1 MQPCNTMEELVKT
14 FHIDWKLIVAQ
25 MVNFAIVL
33 FVLYKFAYGPIM
45 KMMDERTK
53 KIDKG
58 LKDAEE
64 SHKKLAEIAEKEKE
78 VLVEAR
84 KQAQEIVTKAEA
96 VAVRS
101 KDEIIAD
108 SKVQAVKILEDA
120 AKKIEQEK
128 NQMLSE
134 VKAQVAELVV
144 AATGKVIDE
153 KMDGEKDKELIEKAI
168 Q

>member
-1 MQPCNTMEELVKT
+1 MEELIKT
-14 FHIDWKLIVAQ
+14 FHIDWKLIIAQ
-25 MVNFAIVL
+25 LVNFAIVL

-58 LKDAEE
+58 LKDAED
-64 SHKKLAEIAEKEKE
+64 SHKKLQEIAEKEKT

-84 KQAQEIVTKAEA
+84 KQAQEIVAKAESA
-96 VAVRS
+96 AS
-101 KDEIIAD
+101 KAKDEIAVEA
-108 SKVQAVKILEDA
+108 KQQAQKILDDA
-120 AKKIEQEK
+120 AKKIELEK

-134 VKAQVAELVV
+134 VKTQVAELVV

-153 KMDGEKDKELIEKAI
+153 KMNEGKDKELIEKAI
-168 Q
+168 K